1 MPSGLS
7 ATVLVQGL
15 MSNALIQLFDDGAG
29 NLRSR
34 IVSLYTILIAA
45 NVAAWAWA
53 LIAFH
58 DYPVLLGTS
67 FLAYSFGLRHA
78 VDADHIAAIDNATRK
93 LMQEGKRPISLGL
106 FFSLGHSTVVVLAT
120 IAVAA
125 TAATF
130 KDELEDFHTIG
141 GIIGTSVSAAFL
153 LIIAAL
159 NVFILVNV
167 YRTFQ
172 RVKQGESYAA
182 EDLDL
187 MLAKSGFFA
196 RIFRRLFRMI
206 ERSWHMYP
214 LGFLFG
220 LGFDTATEIG
230 LLGIAAAEATNGLP
244 IWSILVFPALFT
256 AGMTLIDTT
265 DNVLMV
271 GAYGWAF
278 VSPVRKLYY
287 NMTITFVSV
296 IVAVLIGGLEALG
309 LIADK
314 FGLSGGVWDAV
325 GNLSQH
331 FGLLGYLIVG
341 VFVLSWMASILIYR
355 LKGYDRLELRVAT
368 LAMSKPLA

>member
-1 MPSGLS
+1 
-7 ATVLVQGL
+7 
-15 MSNALIQLFDDGAG
+15 MSNALVQSFSDGAG

-34 IVSLYTILIAA
+34 IIALYTLLIAA

-58 DYPVLLGTS
+58 NHPVLLGTC

-93 LMQEGKRPISLGL
+93 LMQEGKRPITLGL

-120 IAVAA
+120 IGVALA
-125 TAATF
+125 TATF
-130 KDELEDFHTIG
+130 KNELEDFHSIG
-141 GIIGTSVSAAFL
+141 GMIGTSVSATFL

-159 NVFILVNV
+159 NVVILVNV
-167 YRTFQ
+167 YKTFQ
-172 RVKQGESYAA
+172 RVKRGETCVA

-187 MLAKSGFFA
+187 MMAKSGFFA
-196 RIFRRLFRMI
+196 RIFRGLFRTI

-230 LLGIAAAEATNGLP
+230 LLGIAAAEGSNGLP
-244 IWSILVFPALFT
+244 IWSILIFPALFT

-278 VSPVRKLYY
+278 VNPVRKLYY

-296 IVAVLIGGLEALG
+296 LVAVLIGGAEALG

-325 GNLSQH
+325 SGVSEH

-341 VFVLSWMASILIYR
+341 VFVLSWLASMLIYR
-355 LKGYDRLELRVAT
+355 VKGYDRLELVMSPRAT
-368 LAMSKPLA
+368 IQMPVQSKAA